1 MSNYRK
7 NSLVIDFNV
16 LPVSPDMDKIRRF
29 LTKDLELDFSAVR
42 TLQWNI
48 SKNQVIIE
56 ATTPELAWSVAKSH
70 NVKHFM
76 IHQNQK
82 YRIPIFV
89 ENGATEVKV
98 HDLPPQMPNHL
109 IAAHLQQYGDVLSI
123 RDEVWRDFF
132 PGTPNGVRVV
142 RMRINKPIPSFET
155 IEKETAY
162 ILYSHQTKTC
172 RHCSRKLHTGQKCYE
187 TKIQKNTVTD
197 NNERDT
203 EQQKKLT
210 VKPRGSATMEESENK
225 KPTPIDTINDHK
237 IPQQTPND
245 PRRQTT
251 EDDTPDL
258 DFSHPEK
265 KKIKKFS
272 VKLLKPG
279 PKMCKS

>member
-1 MSNYRK
+1 MSRYDPRSSLLVFKMSNYRK

-16 LPVSPDMDKIRRF
+16 LPVSPDMDKIRF

-56 ATTPELAWSVAKSH
+56 ATTHELAWSVAKSH

-82 YRIPIFV
+82 YLIPIFV

-225 KPTPIDTINDHK
+225 KTNTHRHN
-237 IPQQTPND
+237 QRSQNSTAN
-245 PRRQTT
+245 T
-251 EDDTPDL
+251 ERSQKTNN
-258 DFSHPEK
+258 
-265 KKIKKFS
+265 
-272 VKLLKPG
+272 
-279 PKMCKS
+279 